1 MHNAWTSEKEK
12 RFGCLLY
19 GKMVKYKAR
28 KPVNTQESGRG
39 VMFGGRLMD
48 TFIDK
53 LAHKLTAQ
61 EMIKANS
68 AADAAELQRAKTQIA
83 KYEELLR
90 ELREVG
96 RLNAE
101 SAKQVR
107 ELAAEGAARLDETQ
121 KVSVLIDETIV
132 KLQEFQNTQMDM
144 ESLEAKLVEVKESI
158 QPMLDQ
164 LSEHVHKENV
174 KVYRNVQAV
183 VVDETAKV
191 AESVEKSIKRVSAKV
206 SAVLTLSI
214 VALLASVAGLVF
226 QILVYLNIL

>member
-1 MHNAWTSEKEK
+1 MIEYET
-12 RFGCLLY
+12 
-19 GKMVKYKAR
+19 R
-28 KPVNTQESGRG
+28 KPVNSKEGGRG
-39 VMFGGRLMD
+39 VMFGGRWMD

-68 AADAAELQRAKTQIA
+68 AADAAELQRTKNQLA

-107 ELAAEGAARLDETQ
+107 DLTAEGVAKLEDTQ
-121 KVSVLIDETIV
+121 KVSQLIDEAIAKIQEMQKTEMDLAV
-132 KLQEFQNTQMDM
+132 LEEKLEEMQ
-144 ESLEAKLVEVKESI
+144 SSI

-183 VVDETAKV
+183 VVDETAKM
-191 AESVEKSIKRVSAKV
+191 ADDLGKSMKSLSGKLT
-206 SAVLTLSI
+206 AVLTISI
-214 VALLASVAGLVF
+214 VALLASAAGLVF
-226 QILVYLNIL
+226 QLLVYLNII

>member
-1 MHNAWTSEKEK
+1 
-12 RFGCLLY
+12 
-19 GKMVKYKAR
+19 
-28 KPVNTQESGRG
+28 
-39 VMFGGRLMD
+39 MFGGRWMD

-68 AADAAELQRAKTQIA
+68 AADAAELQRTKSQLA
-83 KYEELLR
+83 KYEELLNQ
-90 ELREVG
+90 LREVG

-107 ELAAEGAARLDETQ
+107 DLTAEGVAKLEDTRKVEQLVDEAIAKIAQ
-121 KVSVLIDETIV
+121 M
-132 KLQEFQNTQMDM
+132 QNAEMDM
-144 ESLEAKLVEVKESI
+144 EQLEAKLEELKASI

-183 VVDETAKV
+183 VVDETTKV
-191 AESVEKSIKRVSAKV
+191 TDTLGKTVKSLSGKLT
-206 SAVLTLSI
+206 AVLTISI

-226 QILVYLNIL
+226 QILVYLHII

>member
-1 MHNAWTSEKEK
+1 
-12 RFGCLLY
+12 
-19 GKMVKYKAR
+19 MVKYEAR
-28 KPVNTQESGRG
+28 KPVNTKESGRG
-39 VMFGGRLMD
+39 VMFGGRWMD

-68 AADAAELQRAKTQIA
+68 AADAAELQRTKSQLA

-90 ELREVG
+90 ELKEVG

-107 ELAAEGAARLDETQ
+107 DLAAESVARVEDTQ
-121 KVSVLIDETIV
+121 RVTALIDETLV
-132 KLQEFQNTQMDM
+132 KIQQIQSTQMDM
-144 ESLEAKLVEVKESI
+144 EAIGAKLEELKPLFE
-158 QPMLDQ
+158 Q

-183 VVDETAKV
+183 VEEETAKV
-191 AESVEKSIKRVSAKV
+191 TEQVDKRIGSVSGRVT
-206 SAVLTLSI
+206 AVLTISI

>member
-1 MHNAWTSEKEK
+1 
-12 RFGCLLY
+12 
-19 GKMVKYKAR
+19 MVKYEAR
-28 KPVNTQESGRG
+28 KPVNTKESGRG
-39 VMFGGRLMD
+39 VMFGGRWMD

-68 AADAAELQRAKTQIA
+68 AADAAELQRTKSQLA

-107 ELAAEGAARLDETQ
+107 DLTAEGVAKLEDTQ
-121 KVSVLIDETIV
+121 KVNQLIDEAIA
-132 KLQEFQNTQMDM
+132 KIQDMQKAEMDM
-144 ESLEAKLVEVKESI
+144 EALEAKLEEMKTSL

-183 VVDETAKV
+183 VVDEVAKV
-191 AESVEKSIKRVSAKV
+191 TDTLSKSVKSLSGKLT
-206 SAVLTLSI
+206 AVLTISI
-214 VALLASVAGLVF
+214 VALLASAAGLVF
-226 QILVYLNIL
+226 QILVYLNII

>member
-1 MHNAWTSEKEK
+1 
-12 RFGCLLY
+12 
-19 GKMVKYKAR
+19 
-28 KPVNTQESGRG
+28 
-39 VMFGGRLMD
+39 MD

-53 LAHKLTAQ
+53 LVHKLTAH

-68 AADAAELQRAKTQIA
+68 AADAAELQRTKSQLA
-83 KYEELLR
+83 KYEELLNQ
-90 ELREVG
+90 LREVG

-107 ELAAEGAARLDETQ
+107 DLTAEGVAKLEDTRKVEQLVDEAIAKIAQ
-121 KVSVLIDETIV
+121 M
-132 KLQEFQNTQMDM
+132 QNAEVDM
-144 ESLEAKLVEVKESI
+144 EQLEAKLEELKASI

-183 VVDETAKV
+183 VVDETTKV
-191 AESVEKSIKRVSAKV
+191 TDTLGKTVKSLSGKLT
-206 SAVLTLSI
+206 AVLTISI

-226 QILVYLNIL
+226 QILVYLHII

>member
-1 MHNAWTSEKEK
+1 
-12 RFGCLLY
+12 
-19 GKMVKYKAR
+19 
-28 KPVNTQESGRG
+28 
-39 VMFGGRLMD
+39 MD

-107 ELAAEGAARLDETQ
+107 DLAAEGAARLEDTQ
-121 KVSVLIDETIV
+121 KVSVLIDETIE
-132 KLQEFQNTQMDM
+132 KLQEFQNTQMDVAA
-144 ESLEAKLVEVKESI
+144 LEEKLE
-158 QPMLDQ
+158 Q
-164 LSEHVHKENV
+164 LTEHVHKENV

-183 VVDETAKV
+183 IVDENAKV
-191 AESVEKSIKRVSAKV
+191 AESVDKGVKGISGKLT
-206 SAVLTLSI
+206 AVLSLSI
-214 VALLASVAGLVF
+214 VALFVSVAGLVF